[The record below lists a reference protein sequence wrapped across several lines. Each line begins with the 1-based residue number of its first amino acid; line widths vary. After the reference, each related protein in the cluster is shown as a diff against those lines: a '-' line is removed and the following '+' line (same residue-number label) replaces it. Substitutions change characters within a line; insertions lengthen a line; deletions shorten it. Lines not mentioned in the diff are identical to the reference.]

1 MSSKNGAGDHRLMGM
16 VNQLQTFMNDP
27 WCGGRRI
34 GDPYA
39 DIFLDSLEK
48 LRNNPVVL
56 PYNTYTYKELG
67 TDNDIFVVE
76 MALAGYSK
84 DSIKVY
90 TENDNL
96 FISASKQD
104 NDENKVFTHRGL
116 ISREIKDMSFSVGKY
131 YEVSTVEF
139 KDGLLKVVLK
149 KVLPESL
156 RRKEYKIS

>member
-1 MSSKNGAGDHRLMGM
+1 MSSKNSAGDHRLMGM
-16 VNQLQTFMNDP
+16 VNQLQGFLNDP

-34 GDPYA
+34 GDPYT
-39 DIFLDSLEK
+39 DTVLDSLEK
-48 LRNNPVVL
+48 LRNNPVTL
-56 PYNTYTYKELG
+56 PYNTYTFKDIG
-67 TDNDIFVVE
+67 NGNDVFVIE

-116 ISREIKDMSFSVGKY
+116 TSREIKDMSFSVGKY

-149 KVLPESL
+149 KILPESL